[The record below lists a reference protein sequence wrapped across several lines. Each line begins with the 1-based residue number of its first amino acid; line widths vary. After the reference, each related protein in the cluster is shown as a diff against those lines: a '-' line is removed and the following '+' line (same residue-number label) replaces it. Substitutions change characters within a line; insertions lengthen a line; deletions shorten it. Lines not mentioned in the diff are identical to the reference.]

1 MLYKAKTKDGTW
13 VSGFLVGIF
22 KDAER
27 ETIDS
32 FSINEGFEGV
42 DAVKVDEGTIC
53 EYICKDLN
61 GKDSFVGDIIE
72 LKQDGKW
79 VNCLLFKENNGMFSI
94 YPNYSEGSLWR
105 LSINDGVGNFRV
117 IGNKH
122 DNKDK
127 VEWLKMKDL
136 WFKRRIENK

>member
-32 FSINEGFEGV
+32 FYIYEGLREV
-42 DAVKVDEGTIC
+42 DAVKVDERTIC

-79 VNCLLFKENNGMFSI
+79 VNCLLVKENNGIFSI